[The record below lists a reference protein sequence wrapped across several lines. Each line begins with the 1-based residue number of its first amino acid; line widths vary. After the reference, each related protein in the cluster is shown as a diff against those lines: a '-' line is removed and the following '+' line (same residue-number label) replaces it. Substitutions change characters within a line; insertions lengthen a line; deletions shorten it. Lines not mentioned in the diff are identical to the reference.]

1 MSAANGLPLPGE
13 PARLVVR
20 PPGLTRPPRW
30 LALMALRV
38 LLLVGLLALAS
49 FGLGPAGAVEDGRP
63 AIAGLN
69 PGPLPKAAPRLA
81 VAAKPVAAKLVSG
94 KPVPGQPVAVTPVA
108 GVPQPLGPA
117 EPVTVVSQPIETTGA
132 IEAKASEAKASEA
145 KASEVKRAEPAQVA
159 EVRAP
164 EPEPVKPA
172 PKPPAYCASI
182 ADAAADARF
191 AWQKEQLATL
201 ERQVEE
207 RIAALEAKRAEYETW
222 LARRD
227 AFLAK
232 ADEGVVAIY
241 TKMRADAAAL
251 QLANMPDEGAA
262 AILTKLNA
270 RTASAILS
278 EMEAARAAQLARMMT
293 EMGKTEMGKTGAGKT
308 DPGKT
313 DPSKKPRTSEK
324 S

>member
-1 MSAANGLPLPGE
+1 MRQASELSRHFE
-13 PARLVVR
+13 PARLIV
-20 PPGLTRPPRW
+20 GLPAPAHPMRA

-38 LLLVGLLALAS
+38 LLFLAVL
-49 FGLGPAGAVEDGRP
+49 AGASLGFGPVRAFEGE
-63 AIAGLN
+63 GLSDTGKPSIPGKPIVASRFIDPSEPVATGKPTVSSKPPVSGKPTLSGMN
-69 PGPLPKAAPRLA
+69 PGPLPKNAAPKPPASKLSVA
-81 VAAKPVAAKLVSG
+81 VKLVDT
-94 KPVPGQPVAVTPVA
+94 KAP
-108 GVPQPLGPA
+108 
-117 EPVTVVSQPIETTGA
+117 ETTGA
-132 IEAKASEAKASEA
+132 IEP
-145 KASEVKRAEPAQVA
+145 RAEATKPIETVQVA
-159 EVRAP
+159 EVRLP
-164 EPEPVKPA
+164 EPAPEPVKA
-172 PKPPAYCASI
+172 AVKPPAYCASI

-207 RIAALEAKRAEYETW
+207 RIAKLEAKRAEYESW
-222 LARRD
+222 LARRN

-251 QLANMPDEGAA
+251 QLANMPDESAA

-293 EMGKTEMGKTGAGKT
+293 ELGKKARE
-308 DPGKT
+308 
-313 DPSKKPRTSEK
+313 SEK